1 MNAPT
6 RARTAGAV
14 RREQLSDEVAARLRA
29 EIMTGALRP
38 ESFIR
43 LDETA
48 ARLGVSITPVRE
60 ALRTLRGE
68 GMVELEPHRGHRVIP
83 LSRSDIEDIFWLQST
98 IAQEL
103 AATATRRITEEQ
115 IGQLS
120 RLNEKLALAV
130 EQRDV
135 ERIAQAE
142 FEFHRT
148 FNRAAGRLKLS
159 WFLLHAAR
167 YLPPQL
173 FASDDDWGAQ
183 AVESHAALIAAL
195 GRGDVDTVVELTRGQ
210 FTDGLH
216 RLVAWLEQV
225 GLWS

>member
-1 MNAPT
+1 MNAP
-6 RARTAGAV
+6 AGMPRTGVV
-14 RREQLSDEVAARLRA
+14 RREQLSDEVAGRLRA

-68 GMVELEPHRGHRVIP
+68 GMVELEPHRGHRVTP

-103 AATATRRITEEQ
+103 AATAARRITEDQIEELARLNGALAAAVERHDPEQ
-115 IGQLS
+115 I
-120 RLNEKLALAV
+120 AY
-130 EQRDV
+130 
-135 ERIAQAE
+135 AE
-142 FEFHRT
+142 FAFHRA
-148 FNRAAGRLKLS
+148 FNRATGRIKLA
-159 WFLLHAAR
+159 WFLLHATR

-173 FASDDDWGAQ
+173 FASDETWGTA
-183 AVESHAALIAAL
+183 AVASHEELIAAL
-195 GRGDVDTVVELTRGQ
+195 RARDVDAVVDLTKGQ
-210 FTDGLH
+210 FTDGLA
-216 RLVAWLEQV
+216 RLTAWLEQV